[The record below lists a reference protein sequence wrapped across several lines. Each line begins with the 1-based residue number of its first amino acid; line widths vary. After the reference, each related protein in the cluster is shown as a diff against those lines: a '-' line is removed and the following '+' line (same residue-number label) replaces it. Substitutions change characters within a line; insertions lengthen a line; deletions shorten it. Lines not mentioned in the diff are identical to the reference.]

1 MAKLVVAAGL
11 LGLLVYWMDWR
22 EVVAAIRRA
31 DLGWVAAAFA
41 VSVAGSVLSAE
52 KWRGLLAASQI
63 DIGLVLAA
71 RLYWIGSFFSN
82 FLPSSI
88 GGDAVRLMLTPAPG
102 RLNHVAG
109 SILLE
114 RVTGLV
120 VLLAITCLGLAVAPW
135 IAPRLAIG
143 HLLLPLVGGLA
154 LASSLVLLLPRRA
167 AAFLALLRTRLPALL
182 RRPVRIAERLAWTV
196 ARQTRDRGA
205 ILRALALSVPFYAT
219 VVLAQYFC
227 LRAVGA
233 DIPLHYALLFGAG
246 IQLLAVLPVSIN
258 GLGVSEGAF
267 VALYATFGVTVWAAL
282 AAALVRRLVDL
293 ANSALGGLLWL
304 AYRPAFK
311 IWSGSRSSSSTDQ
324 YRPADETPTIPAGNS
339 PD

>member
-1 MAKLVVAAGL
+1 MAKLAVAGGL
-11 LGLLVYWMDWR
+11 LGVLVYLMDWR
-22 EVVAAIRRA
+22 EVAMAIRRA
-31 DLGWVAAAFA
+31 DLGWVMAALL
-41 VSVAGSVLSAE
+41 VSMAGSAVSAE
-52 KWRGLLAASQI
+52 KWRGLLNASQI
-63 DIGLVLAA
+63 RISFGLAA

-135 IAPRLAIG
+135 TAPRLAAG

-154 LASSLVLLLPRRA
+154 LASTAVLLLPRRA
-167 AAFLALLRTRLPALL
+167 AAFLALVRSHVPRFL

-205 ILRALALSVPFYAT
+205 ILRALVLSVPFYAT

-233 DIPLHYALLFGAG
+233 DIPLLYALLFGAG

-304 AYRPAFK
+304 AYRADA
-311 IWSGSRSSSSTDQ
+311 GSPDD
-324 YRPADETPTIPAGNS
+324 RPAATPVERRHRGREASNLIA
-339 PD
+339 